1 MPSYAAWR
9 AAHAD
14 ARRHVPRDA
23 AAVRAT
29 IFMKRGTIHVPRG
42 AAAVRAAIDMKRGTI
57 HVPCNAAVVSA
68 AVGSRRVM
76 HSISRVK

>member
-1 MPSYAAWR
+1 MCHAMLPPCMHPLIRSEALMPSYAAWR

-14 ARRHVPRDA
+14 ARCHVPRDA

-42 AAAVRAAIDMKRGTI
+42 AAAVRAAIDMPR
-57 HVPCNAAVVSA
+57 NAATVSA
-68 AVGSRRVM
+68 AVG
-76 HSISRVK
+76 